1 MNTSSQAAQVVI
13 AVIPIAGIMK
23 GGAVALLYLIYAH
36 KQKMLMIEKGVFRKT
51 RIDLRGIVFFSGF
64 PLSATGLGLTIFF
77 AIKEGINY
85 GMLSGIIPLFIGIS
99 FIIYNF
105 LKHSTTSDRG

>member
-1 MNTSSQAAQVVI
+1 MNTSSQAAQLVI
-13 AVIPIAGIMK
+13 AVIPIAGIMM

-51 RIDLRGIVFFSGF
+51 RIDLRGFVFFSGF
-64 PLSATGLGLTIFF
+64 PLSATGLGLTLFF
-77 AIKEGINY
+77 AIKEGMNY